1 MSHWIISHK
10 ELSMRQSQILVGF
23 VTLLSV
29 AICAF
34 PVGAQETQRPCRQ
47 IRAACEAAGFVHG
60 KGKEGFGLSR
70 NCIRPIM
77 QATAQ
82 RPKASKPLPQ
92 VDTQIIAACKAAN
105 PNFGQKKH
113 QHS

>member
-1 MSHWIISHK
+1 
-10 ELSMRQSQILVGF
+10 MRQTQILMGF
-23 VTLLSV
+23 ITLLNV
-29 AICAF
+29 AVCAF
-34 PVGAQETQRPCRQ
+34 PAGAQELQHPCRQ

-70 NCIRPIM
+70 DCIRPIM
-77 QATAQ
+77 QGTAQ
-82 RPKASKPLPQ
+82 RAKASKPLPQ
-92 VDTQIIAACKAAN
+92 VDTQLIAACKAAN

>member
-1 MSHWIISHK
+1 
-10 ELSMRQSQILVGF
+10 MRQTQILMCLI
-23 VTLLSV
+23 TLLSA

-34 PVGAQETQRPCRQ
+34 TAGAQEPQHPCRQ

-60 KGKEGFGLSR
+60 KGKEGYGLSR
-70 NCIRPIM
+70 DCIRPITLG
-77 QATAQ
+77 TAQ
-82 RPKASKPLPQ
+82 RPKATKPLPQ
-92 VDTQIIAACKAAN
+92 VETQLIAACKAAN

>member
-1 MSHWIISHK
+1 
-10 ELSMRQSQILVGF
+10 MRQNQVLMGF
-23 VTLLSV
+23 ITLLGV

-34 PVGAQETQRPCRQ
+34 PAGAQELQHPCRQ

-70 NCIRPIM
+70 DCIRPIM
-77 QATAQ
+77 QGIVQ

-92 VDTQIIAACKAAN
+92 VDTQLITACKAAN